1 MFGSNYKTHFYRSV
15 KHKFLY
21 GGGEGNRTP
30 DPLRAKQ
37 MLSQLSYAP
46 DLWWAWKDLN
56 FRPHAYQACALTT

>member
-1 MFGSNYKTHFYRSV
+1 MFILLLNIHS
-15 KHKFLY
+15 Y

-46 DLWWAWKDLN
+46 DLIFGGPGK
-56 FRPHAYQACALTT
+56 T